1 MKKIFIAALLIA
13 AACRVEAQSNNPK
26 YDKALA
32 DSLGGDDYGM
42 KMYVLA
48 ILKTG
53 ANKTEDKAITDSLF
67 RGHLNNI
74 VRLVKENKLV
84 VSGPLK
90 KNEKSYRGIFIFNVK
105 TIEEATALLSTDT
118 AIQAKLLDV
127 ELFQWYGSAALPEY
141 LKSHEKIE
149 KTKF

>member
-1 MKKIFIAALLIA
+1 MRQIIVAVITLLLCQQVA
-13 AACRVEAQSNNPK
+13 AQSTNPK
-26 YDKALA
+26 YDKTLA

-53 ANKTEDKAITDSLF
+53 TNTTATKTTIDSLF
-67 RGHLNNI
+67 REHLNNI
-74 VRLVKENKLV
+74 VRLVKEGKLI

-90 KNEKSYRGIFIFNVK
+90 KNQKAYRGIFIFNVK
-105 TIEEATALLSTDT
+105 TIEEANALISTDP
-118 AIQAKLLDV
+118 AINNKLLDV

-141 LKSHEKIE
+141 LKSHEKVQ
-149 KTKF
+149 KVNF